1 MTSASPTALTP
12 SVNPSAPFAAS
23 RPISVRSCPLSPL
36 VASQYDS
43 PLASL
48 TSRARRARNSTT
60 ETSSTGGSVFGSATI
75 VVTPPAAAAPPAVSI
90 DSLCS
95 APGSRSWTRLS
106 TRPGARHSPSA
117 FTVSALHAV
126 AERSP
131 PTAVIRSP
139 STIRSPLASS
149 PLAGSRSRGRRNSS
163 RFTLVLGH
171 LGRTVAEIAGQDLE
185 AGHAHR
191 DPHLDLGAD
200 QAAVDVV
207 GDLAADLDPPVHRP
221 RMHDQRVGLGG
232 AQLVVVEPE
241 EVKIFARR
249 RHEGAV
255 HALALQA
262 QHHHDVDPGEPPGH
276 VMEHLDTEPLDRRR
290 QEGAGCDDPYPRAH
304 GVEEGDVRARHPA
317 VQNVAAH

>member
-1 MTSASPTALTP
+1 PWARRS
-12 SVNPSAPFAAS
+12 
-23 RPISVRSCPLSPL
+23 PISVSPRPLSPL
-36 VASQYDS
+36 VAAAYVCS
-43 PLASL
+43 LASL
-48 TSRARRARNSTT
+48 AARARRARNSTT

-75 VVTPPAAAAPPAVSI
+75 VVTPPAAAARPPLSI
-90 DSLCS
+90 DSMCS
-95 APGSRSWTRLS
+95 APGSRNCTRMS
-106 TRPGARHSPSA
+106 TSPGARHSPSA

-131 PTAVIRSP
+131 PTAAIRSP
-139 STIRSPLASS
+139 STMRSPVASS
-149 PLAGSRSRGRRNSS
+149 PFAGSSSRARRNSS

-207 GDLAADLDPPVHRP
+207 GDLAADLDPPVHRT

-232 AQLVVVEPE
+232 AQFVVVEPE
-241 EVKIFARR
+241 EVEILARR

-255 HALALQA
+255 HALALQP
-262 QHHHDVDPGEPPGH
+262 QHHHDVDPREPPGH
-276 VMEHLDTEPLDRRR
+276 VVEPLDTEPLDRRR
-290 QEGAGCDDPYPRAH
+290 QEGAGCDDP
-304 GVEEGDVRARHPA
+304 
-317 VQNVAAH
+317 